1 MGCVMKIIHD
11 CNNDGRIDW
20 KDFLF
25 YDLTIIGNIILTVF
39 NILN

>member
-1 MGCVMKIIHD
+1 MNVIQD

-25 YDLTIIGNIILTVF
+25 YGMTITGNVVLTLINVF
-39 NILN
+39 H